1 MCIISASVP
10 TNPLLLRFFVLY
22 MPQLIEAGKVYK
34 ALPPLYSFMNGKKI
48 NYNQLRKRAK
58 TTDCHIFI
66 HNYLIEDITEM
77 QLNYEDYYHK
87 RLMKSA
93 IVNMALMM
101 LSDELSDMDDQDKIK
116 FLNELSS
123 EYKGRYN

>member
-1 MCIISASVP
+1 MKERKNLFI
-10 TNPLLLRFFVLY
+10 
-22 MPQLIEAGKVYK
+22 
-34 ALPPLYSFMNGKKI
+34 NGKKI
-48 NYNQLRKRAK
+48 NYNQIRRGAK

-101 LSDELSDMDDQDKIK
+101 LSDELSDMEDQDKIK